1 MLRKAFLT
9 GILIFYQKGSLF
21 QLIIAIAFSLIFL
34 GGVGTFHPY
43 ASRTANVFKIMAEIA
58 LLLTLMLIVLL
69 KIDMS
74 KEDVPGGEAFVGFLL
89 LLSNTV
95 VPGAGLAL
103 ATLTYGL
110 DLGSG
115 HTAGSTKK
123 QETHEFEN
131 PVADD

>member
-9 GILIFYQKGSLF
+9 GILIFYHKGSLF
-21 QLIIAIAFSLIFL
+21 QLVIAIVFSLGFL
-34 GGVGTFHPY
+34 GGVALFRPY
-43 ASRTANVFKIMAEIA
+43 ASRTANAFKIMTEIA
-58 LLLTLMLIVLL
+58 LLLTLVLIVLL
-69 KIDMS
+69 KIDLS
-74 KEDVPGGEAFVGFLL
+74 KENVPGGEAFVGFLL

-110 DLGSG
+110 DLGHKG
-115 HTAGSTKK
+115 DGNNE
-123 QETHEFEN
+123 QETTQEFTN

>member
-9 GILIFYQKGSLF
+9 GVLIFYHKGSLF
-21 QLIIAIAFSLIFL
+21 QLIIAMLFSLGFL
-34 GGVGTFHPY
+34 VAVAAFHPY
-43 ASRTANVFKIMAEIA
+43 ASRTANLFKISAEVA
-58 LLLTLMLIVLL
+58 LLATLMLVVLL
-69 KIDMS
+69 KIDLS

-115 HTAGSTKK
+115 HEAVDDKK
-123 QETHEFEN
+123 RETQEFTN
-131 PVADD
+131 PVAGD